1 MSFINYFLILFLMI
15 NLAVTADTL
24 PVNGTD
30 YPNISCGKPK
40 PKKEKDCT
48 KYGTDSGM
56 LCCWVSQSKDSS
68 EGKCT
73 LLSLNTAEG
82 KFKINGF
89 KDFTDESGKKE
100 YWSCGNKSFY
110 LRTDFFFV
118 VILIVLA
125 FLH

>member
-15 NLAVTADTL
+15 NLGVKADKG

-40 PKKEKDCT
+40 PKKQKDCT

-56 LCCWVSQSKDSS
+56 LCCWVSEKEDSP
-68 EGKCT
+68 EGTCT
-73 LLSLNTAEG
+73 LLSINTAKEG
-82 KFKINGF
+82 KYDIV
-89 KDFTDESGKKE
+89 DKKQFDDKF
-100 YWSCGNKSFY
+100 WSCGNKSFY

-118 VILIVLA
+118 LILIVLA

>member
-1 MSFINYFLILFLMI
+1 MI
-15 NLAVTADTL
+15 NLAVTSDTF
-24 PVNGTD
+24 PEKGVD
-30 YPNISCGKPK
+30 YPNISCGKPN

-73 LLSLNTAEG
+73 LLSLNTAKD
-82 KFKINGF
+82 KFSINGAKEF
-89 KDFTDESGKKE
+89 IDENKNKE
-100 YWSCGNKSFY
+100 YWSCGNNSFY

-118 VILIVLA
+118 LILIVLS
-125 FLH
+125 FLY